1 VDGGLNF
8 KRKYPPD
15 FLGLHAWHE
24 LRIAKE
30 RMSYSCNDF
39 LYEFEYPIEC
49 IEELRSV
56 EYNELQSNAKKIS
69 ETAVKL
75 KEDSGAGKNQ
85 YHAVIID
92 YSHITGWRELYA
104 NKDSNYLTGNFNSE
118 SQEYE
123 PNTKYQNPK

>member
-1 VDGGLNF
+1 LLV
-8 KRKYPPD
+8 
-15 FLGLHAWHE
+15 
-24 LRIAKE
+24 
-30 RMSYSCNDF
+30 
-39 LYEFEYPIEC
+39 
-49 IEELRSV
+49 V
-56 EYNELQSNAKKIS
+56 KKL
-69 ETAVKL
+69 VKL

-123 PNTKYQNPK
+123 PKSKVMN